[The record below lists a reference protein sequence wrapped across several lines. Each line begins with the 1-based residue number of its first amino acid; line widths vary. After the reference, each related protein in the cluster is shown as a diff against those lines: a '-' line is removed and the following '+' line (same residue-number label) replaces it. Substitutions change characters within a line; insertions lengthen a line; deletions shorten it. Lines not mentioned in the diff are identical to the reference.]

1 MGAPVAV
8 AAALANTRTGR
19 KIAIG
24 AVVILVVVTF
34 AVLTPLFAIP
44 MMIAG
49 QSASAAVD
57 QHGTAALPAASGE
70 WGYPLAGPYSV
81 GRGYGYNPVEGCS
94 YCNSDHRGFDM
105 DQPCGATIF
114 AAGLGTVVQSGPLA
128 GGWGNAITID
138 HGGGLQTRYAH
149 LQWGSQ
155 LVQAGDAV
163 HAGTPI
169 GAEGSTGD
177 STGCHLHYEVI
188 QDGVRV
194 DPEPYMAALGLP
206 LR

>member
-49 QSASAAVD
+49 QSASAAVE
-57 QHGTAALPAASGE
+57 QHGTGALPAASGE

>member
-49 QSASAAVD
+49 QSASAAVE

-138 HGGGLQTRYAH
+138 HGGGLQARYAH

-155 LVQAGDAV
+155 PGQAGDAV

>member
-49 QSASAAVD
+49 QSASAAVE

>member
-8 AAALANTRTGR
+8 AAALAHTRAGR
-19 KIAIG
+19 KIVTGAI
-24 AVVILVVVTF
+24 VLLIVVVF
-34 AVLTPLFAIP
+34 AALTPLFAIP

-49 QSASAAVD
+49 QSASAAV
-57 QHGTAALPAASGE
+57 QQNGTTVGPAASGE
-70 WGYPLAGPYSV
+70 WGYPLAGRYSV

-94 YCNSDHRGFDM
+94 YCNADHRGFDM

-114 AAGLGTVVQSGPLA
+114 AAGPGTVVHSGPLA

-138 HGGGLQTRYAH
+138 HGGGIQTRYAH

-155 LVQAGDAV
+155 LVHVDDTV

-169 GAEGSTGD
+169 GSEGSTGD

-188 QDGVRV
+188 QDGVRM

>member
-49 QSASAAVD
+49 QSASAAVE

-128 GGWGNAITID
+128 GGWGNAITSD

>member
-34 AVLTPLFAIP
+34 AVLTPLLAIP

-49 QSASAAVD
+49 QSASAAVE